1 MSTLTI
7 FLLGSTGYVGSQF
20 LMLLGEAYPTLLVRA
35 LLRPGAEQR
44 VEWLHRTHPNISI
57 VEGSLDDVVLVEDQA
72 RRADIVINVA
82 NCDHIA
88 CTQGE
93 HALHVFHTLWSL
105 LTSSFTAILS
115 GLIKRSLET
124 PQYPP
129 TLLHVSGTG
138 IVSDNARG
146 ELAQTKKYS
155 DLDLDLNR
163 SVVL

>member
-1 MSTLTI
+1 MSTPTI

-44 VEWLHRTHPNISI
+44 VEWLHRTHPNLSI

-93 HALHVFHTLWSL
+93 HALHVFHTVWSL
-105 LTSSFTAILS
+105 LTCHFSF
-115 GLIKRSLET
+115 
-124 PQYPP
+124 
-129 TLLHVSGTG
+129 LHSHLVRF
-138 IVSDNARG
+138 D
-146 ELAQTKKYS
+146 QTKS
-155 DLDLDLNR
+155 
-163 SVVL
+163 